1 LNREAPISEGAQIFA
16 TPPAVQLKHLEFHF
30 PRFSQGK
37 RGRRL
42 ATPTRSRHGRYV
54 KPRLPDTADPDV
66 ALDATLRAAVG
77 RDPELFQD
85 HRPLTHADLRYK
97 RRVGKTQALLLLVVD
112 ASGSMSAQRRMSAAK
127 QLALSFLVQAYQR
140 RDRVG
145 MIVFHGAKARVLL
158 PPTNSVALA
167 HKKLRVL
174 PTGGKTPLAHGLY
187 LAYQMAKRELR
198 RQKSL
203 IPIIVVISDGNP
215 NVPCFSQDPKSDAFK
230 VAGAIARRGLPALFV
245 DTNTNFMEHGLG
257 LALAKA
263 MHCPYERFET
273 IAANLGLGHLLS
285 KKKSALFYWSP
296 D

>member
-1 LNREAPISEGAQIFA
+1 MIREAPISEGAQIFA
-16 TPPAVQLKHLEFHF
+16 TPPALQLKHLEFHF

-54 KPRLPDTADPDV
+54 KPRLPDAADPDV

-77 RDPELFQD
+77 RDPELFQA
-85 HRPLTHADLRYK
+85 HRPLTTDDLRYK
-97 RRVGKTQALLLLVVD
+97 RRKGKTQALLLLVVD
-112 ASGSMSAQRRMSAAK
+112 ASGSMSAQRRMAAAK

-145 MIVFHGAKARVLL
+145 MIVFHGARARVLL

-167 HKKLRVL
+167 QKKLKVL

-187 LAYQMAKRELR
+187 LAYTIAKRELR

-215 NVPCFSQDPKSDAFK
+215 NVPCFSQDPKADAFK
-230 VAGAIARRGLPALFV
+230 AAAAIARRGLPALFV

-273 IAANLGLGHLLS
+273 IAAGLGLSHLLP
-285 KKKSALFYWSP
+285 KKKAALFYWSP
-296 D
+296 E